1 MVRAVRVLRAHG
13 PLIGIALVLAGALIY
28 RLFRGGSG
36 VAAIELQALL
46 SGILSG
52 GIYALVAMGL
62 ALIFGVLD
70 VINFAHGAMMALAM
84 YTAYLL
90 VTRAGV
96 DLYFAAVISAPLLF
110 LFGML
115 VQRFLIASVLGSAGE
130 SQLLLTLGLAIVI
143 ENALLIRFGG
153 EPHSVHSRFL
163 ASVLPSGMHVGTAVI
178 ATSRLVAFAA
188 SMLLAAALYLLLHR
202 TRIGTA
208 IRAVAENPRGAALI
222 GLNARRLY
230 GIAFGLGTAC
240 VGAAG
245 ALVLPFTS
253 LEPSAG
259 EQYNIVAFVV
269 VVLGG
274 LGSVGGAAAAGIL
287 VGLVQELGGAAF
299 PGINNFLLVFVVF
312 LITLLVRPRGLFGR
326 R

>member
-1 MVRAVRVLRAHG
+1 MARALRANG
-13 PLIGIALVLAGALIY
+13 PLLGIALVLAGALLY
-28 RLFRGGSG
+28 RLLRGGPG
-36 VAAIELQALL
+36 VAAVELQALL
-46 SGILSG
+46 SGLLSG
-52 GIYALVAMGL
+52 GVYALVAMGL

-84 YTAYLL
+84 YSTYVL
-90 VTRAGV
+90 VTRTGI
-96 DLYFAAVISAPLLF
+96 DLYLAAVISAPLLF
-110 LFGML
+110 GFGML
-115 VQRFLIASVLGSAGE
+115 VQRTLIAPVLGSAGE

-143 ENALLIRFGG
+143 ENALLIGFGG
-153 EPHSVHSRFL
+153 EPHSVHSRSL
-163 ASVLPSGMHVGTAVI
+163 ASLLPAGVHVGSAVV
-178 ATSRLVAFAA
+178 ATPRVVAFAA
-188 SMLLAAALYLLLHR
+188 SLLLAAALYLLLHR

-230 GIAFGLGTAC
+230 AIAFGLGTAC

-245 ALVLPFTS
+245 AFVLPFTS

-274 LGSVGGAAAAGIL
+274 LGSVTGAAAAGI
-287 VGLVQELGGAAF
+287 VIGLVQELGGAAF
-299 PGINNFLLVFVVF
+299 PGVNNFLLVFVVF
-312 LITLLVRPRGLFGR
+312 LVTLVLRPRGLFGR